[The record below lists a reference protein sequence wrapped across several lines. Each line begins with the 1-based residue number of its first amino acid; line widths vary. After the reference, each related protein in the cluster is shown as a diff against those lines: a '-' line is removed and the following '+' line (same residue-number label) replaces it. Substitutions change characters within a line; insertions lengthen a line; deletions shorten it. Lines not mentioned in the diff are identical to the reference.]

1 MEVSLESHS
10 NNNNN
15 YNEKV
20 CGADLD
26 EVVVLVENHVQEV
39 GVELFSGGTL
49 AWIMEEESSTLNYHN
64 NNNNK
69 VNNNNNN
76 KDNKDNK
83 DTNKSSS
90 STVEW

>member
-15 YNEKV
+15 NNEKV

-26 EVVVLVENHVQEV
+26 EVVVLVENHVQGV

-69 VNNNNNN
+69 VNNNNSNT
-76 KDNKDNK
+76 K

>member
-1 MEVSLESHS
+1 MVSHS
-10 NNNNN
+10 NNKNNHNNN
-15 YNEKV
+15 NEKP

-26 EVVVLVENHVQEV
+26 EVVVLVENHVQGV

-49 AWIMEEESSTLNYHN
+49 AWTMEEESSTLNYHN

>member
-15 YNEKV
+15 NNEKV

-26 EVVVLVENHVQEV
+26 EVVVLVENHVQGV

-64 NNNNK
+64 NNNK
-69 VNNNNNN
+69 VNNINN
-76 KDNKDNK
+76 NK

>member
-15 YNEKV
+15 NNEKV

-26 EVVVLVENHVQEV
+26 EVVVLVENHVQGE

-64 NNNNK
+64 SNK
-69 VNNNNNN
+69 NNNNNN
-76 KDNKDNK
+76 NK

>member
-15 YNEKV
+15 NNEKV

-64 NNNNK
+64 NNK
-69 VNNNNNN
+69 VNNINN
-76 KDNKDNK
+76 NK

>member
-1 MEVSLESHS
+1 MVSRS

-15 YNEKV
+15 N
-20 CGADLD
+20 GANLD
-26 EVVVLVENHVQEV
+26 EAVVLVENLGQGE

-90 STVEW
+90 STVEL

>member
-15 YNEKV
+15 NNEKV

-49 AWIMEEESSTLNYHN
+49 AWIMGEESSTLNYHN
-64 NNNNK
+64 NNNN
-69 VNNNNNN
+69 NNNNNN
-76 KDNKDNK
+76 TK

>member
-1 MEVSLESHS
+1 MVSHS
-10 NNNNN
+10 NNKNNHNNN
-15 YNEKV
+15 NEKP

-26 EVVVLVENHVQEV
+26 EVVVLVENHVQGV

-64 NNNNK
+64 NNK
-69 VNNNNNN
+69 VNNINN
-76 KDNKDNK
+76 NK